1 LQECHD
7 SVNHSHPL
15 RLIRAGA
22 DHKATNP
29 ASSPEERER
38 RQRVMEGHVRLLEH
52 ACYCQEESCST
63 QSCDKMKLLVNH
75 FRTCK
80 ESKTACQWCKRILLL
95 VRLHAQRC
103 TTERCQVA
111 ACSLLQERIR
121 MLQQQQQLMDDR
133 RRQAANAAHQDSDD
147 QASVAEP
154 LAQAEV

>member
-1 LQECHD
+1 M
-7 SVNHSHPL
+7 NHPHPL
-15 RLIRAGA
+15 RIIRAGA
-22 DHKATNP
+22 DNKSSNP

-52 ACYCQEESCST
+52 ACYCQDEACTT

-103 TTERCQVA
+103 ITEKCQVA

-133 RRQAANAAHQDSDD
+133 RRQAVNARHQESHE
-147 QASVAEP
+147 QSPAAE
-154 LAQAEV
+154 LTTQAEA